1 MDENLE
7 DKILLDFLSKKRE
20 NEERKKQEDKEKKN

>member
-7 DKILLDFLSKKRE
+7 DKEILDFLSKKKEAEEKKE
-20 NEERKKQEDKEKKN
+20 NKEKLK

>member
-7 DKILLDFLSKKRE
+7 DRVLLDFLSKKKE
-20 NEERKKQEDKEKKN
+20 SEERKHQEDKEKKN